1 MNEETMTHVPPK
13 HPLVRLLVHYGR
25 IALSIA
31 IAVAI
36 FALIIPK
43 FANYGSMLS
52 TVGNLTVVQVFF
64 VLGAMVCSMV
74 TCWWQMQAA
83 LPGLTL
89 AQAAVTNQTGTTI
102 SNIVPGGGMISLGV
116 VMRMFR
122 SWGFSRSDIGLEI
135 STSGIWNTFMKLG
148 LPITALALLAMT
160 GRATAAQVLP
170 ALIGLFILIGVLL
183 VFALVLWKEHF
194 ARTVGAALG
203 SCSSPVRR
211 LIRKPPV
218 CGWDDRAARFRK
230 NTIRLIQKRWLALT
244 ASTILSHLA
253 LFAVLIMSLR
263 FIGVM
268 PSQVTGVQVLAVFA
282 FARLLSAAPITPG
295 GVGVVELALIGGLYA
310 AGRHHA
316 GASLPVFKA
325 QIAAAVLL
333 FRTLTYG
340 LQIPLGGFTYIIWRH
355 NKSWRKEPAQMRIAE
370 PPADIAEEQQQIT
383 DPDDAPRA
391 ASGG

>member
-1 MNEETMTHVPPK
+1 MK
-13 HPLVRLLVHYGR
+13 HPLRRLLVHYGR
-25 IALSIA
+25 IAVSIA
-31 IAVAI
+31 IVIAI

-43 FANYGSMLS
+43 FADYGSVLN
-52 TVGNLTVVQVFF
+52 TVGKLTVLQVIA
-64 VLGAMVCSMV
+64 VLGAMICSMV

-89 AQAAVTNQTGTTI
+89 VQAAVTNQTGTTI
-102 SNIVPGGGMISLGV
+102 SNIVPGGGMISLGLV
-116 VMRMFR
+116 TRIFR

-148 LPITALALLAMT
+148 LPIAALALLSMT
-160 GRATAAQVLP
+160 GRATASQVIP
-170 ALIGLFILIGVLL
+170 ALVGLLILIGIVL
-183 VFALVLWKEHF
+183 VFALALWKKHF
-194 ARTVGAALG
+194 ARGVGIALG
-203 SCSSPVRR
+203 SCSSGVRK
-211 LIRKPPV
+211 LFKKPPV
-218 CGWDDRAARFRK
+218 TTWGDRAVRFRK
-230 NTIRLIQKRWLALT
+230 DTIRLIQKRWLALT

-253 LFAVLIMSLR
+253 LFTVLLMSLR

-268 PSQVTGVQVLAVFA
+268 PSQVTGAQVLAVFA

-316 GASLPVFKA
+316 GASLPVFRA

-340 LQIPLGGFTYIIWRH
+340 LQIPLGGFTYIIWHR
-355 NKSWRKEPAQMRIAE
+355 NKSWRKEPAQIRLAQ
-370 PPADIAEEQQQIT
+370 PHSNVAREEIS
-383 DPDDAPRA
+383 DPVAAPRA
-391 ASGG
+391 AASGG